1 MTQVELMENLAAFL
15 KNVVREYESQQSDGS
30 YTPITVYSGYL
41 PVKTNA
47 KESEH
52 VCTCWFLSAKMARS
66 RVRLR
71 SKSGSVLSMA
81 ILPKDGAAC

>member
-41 PVKTNA
+41 PVKRMPKKVN
-47 KESEH
+47 H
-52 VCTCWFLSAKMARS
+52 VFMCWFLNVKMVMS
-66 RVRLR
+66 RVQQRL
-71 SKSGSVLSMA
+71 K
-81 ILPKDGAAC
+81 